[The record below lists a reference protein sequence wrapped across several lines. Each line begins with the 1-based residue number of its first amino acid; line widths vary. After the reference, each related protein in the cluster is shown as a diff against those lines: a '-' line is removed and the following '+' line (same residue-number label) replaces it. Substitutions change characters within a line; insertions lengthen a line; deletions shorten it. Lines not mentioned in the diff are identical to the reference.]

1 MASTITTATAEQL
14 RLIETLRAQAA
25 GLEVEVG
32 QYQMDTA
39 RRVNPVRV
47 RRCGKC
53 RCPGH
58 TRGRCRV
65 FIPSQTHYMD
75 LRDGAET
82 ERAQLR
88 LDVVQIREIRAR
100 GFVRPL
106 TRYEALMTWLERPDT
121 DYNAISDNE
130 IEGALNEERSARARL
145 DAALAAMHAQELG
158 IPQPAPAPVY
168 DTPPRPGAATQY
180 YEPSAPPAPA
190 PAPRSAPV
198 EPVVVEKPVEET
210 TCAICLEELT
220 DCNKIITACGHQYHA
235 NCLIKT
241 MAMTKE
247 TTCPTCRKPVM

>member
-32 QYQMDTA
+32 QHQMETA
-39 RRVNPVRV
+39 RRVNPTRV
-47 RRCGKC
+47 RRCGRC

-58 TRGRCRV
+58 TRGRCNV

-82 ERAQLR
+82 ERVQLR
-88 LDVVQIREIRAR
+88 LDVRQVREIRESGR
-100 GFVRPL
+100 MPI

-130 IEGALNEERSARARL
+130 IEGALNEERSARARM

-168 DTPPRPGAATQY
+168 DTPPRQGAAAQY

-190 PAPRSAPV
+190 PAPSSAPV

-220 DCNKIITACGHQYHA
+220 DCNKMITACGHQYHA

-241 MAMTKE
+241 MAMTKK
-247 TTCPTCRKPVM
+247 TTCPTCRKCVV